1 MSDERRTLSDR
12 ERLDWLRLSRAE
24 NVGPIT
30 FLALIERYGEA
41 SRALA
46 ALPQLA
52 RAGGRK
58 KPIRIPALA
67 EIERELEATAAAG
80 ARAIALIEPD
90 YPLALAAIAD
100 PPPVIVLKGHAHL
113 LREPVVGIVGAR
125 NASAAGARLTR
136 KLASDLGAA
145 GIVIASGLARGIDA
159 AAHHGAMATGTVAV
173 VAGGID
179 TIYPLENAALH
190 EQIATAGAIITKT
203 AIGTR
208 PLARHFPRRN
218 RLISGISRGVLVV
231 EAARRSG
238 SLITARCALD
248 QGREVFAVPGS
259 PLDPRSG
266 GTNNLLRQGAVLT
279 ESAADILEVLRAME
293 ARSVDERRHVG
304 PTAPTTP
311 PADDEVARGRALVTE
326 KLSPAPVE
334 VDELVRQCHLSPAV
348 VLTILLELELAGR
361 IERHPGNQVSSL

>member
-1 MSDERRTLSDR
+1 MARRPWRSRRCLVWRAR
-12 ERLDWLRLSRAE
+12 EDAGNRSESR
-24 NVGPIT
+24 PWPT
-30 FLALIERYGEA
+30 
-41 SRALA
+41 SS
-46 ALPQLA
+46 A
-52 RAGGRK
+52 RSKRQWQ
-58 KPIRIPALA
+58 P
-67 EIERELEATAAAG
+67 

-113 LREPVVGIVGAR
+113 LRQPVVGIVGAR
-125 NASAAGARLTR
+125 NASANGTRLTR

-145 GIVIASGLARGIDA
+145 GIVIASGLARGIDT
-159 AAHHGAMATGTVAV
+159 AAHEGALATGTVAV

-179 TIYPLENAALH
+179 TVYPPENALLQ
-190 EQIATAGAIITKT
+190 EQIGTGGAIIAETP
-203 AIGTR
+203 IGTR

-238 SLITARCALD
+238 SLITARCALE
-248 QGREVFAVPGS
+248 QGREVFAIPGS
-259 PLDPRSG
+259 PLDPRSAG
-266 GTNNLLRQGAVLT
+266 ANHLLRQGAVLT
-279 ESAADILEVLRAME
+279 ESAADILDVLREMG
-293 ARSVDERRHVG
+293 ARSVEERRPSG
-304 PTAPTTP
+304 PSAPATP
-311 PADDEVARGRALVTE
+311 PDDDEVARGRALVAE

-361 IERHPGNQVSSL
+361 IERHPGNQVSSI